1 VEIHGGFSFSPT
13 SMCKRQVGKEKEK
26 VLKSRD
32 YMKR

>member
-1 VEIHGGFSFSPT
+1 VEIYGGFSISPT
-13 SMCKRQVGKEKEK
+13 SMCKRQVGKEKGK